1 MHNIHDI
8 KSIFNQNVFI
18 FKMQCEMGHLK
29 YIILSYKPMQ
39 KMTHVMCNPC
49 KKTFTLAPKLP

>member
-18 FKMQCEMGHLK
+18 SKMQCEMGHLK
-29 YIILSYKPMQ
+29 YTILSYKPMQ
-39 KMTHVMCNPC
+39 KMTRVMCDC
-49 KKTFTLAPKLP
+49 KKTFTLAPKLL